1 MRFDGRELRRAELP
15 GSPGTE
21 PHLVCWHKA
30 EALVQAPTIV
40 RGVQDD
46 APDAAQS
53 EFIEDRAHQSLG
65 DAAPPPVGLHVDV
78 EDDRFGPEFQVVAV
92 NAGPREDRSQLH
104 TGTPN
109 DGWARPLVFGDP
121 RQILATRQGLAQVR
135 GGCSLQCFLVVREQS
150 PHIPKHRRAM
160 VCEDWDVGRVSLAH
174 CEGWLWIRHGWMS
187 RC

>member
-1 MRFDGRELRRAELP
+1 MRHQP
-15 GSPGTE
+15 GSSDTQ
-21 PHLVCWHKA
+21 PHLIGRHKA
-30 EALVQAPTIV
+30 EAFVQPPTII

-46 APDAAQS
+46 APDAATS

-65 DAAPPPVGLHVDV
+65 DAVAPPVGLHVDV

-92 NAGPREDRSQLH
+92 SAGAREDRSQLH

-109 DGWARPLVFGDP
+109 DGWARRLVFGDP
-121 RQILATRQGLAQVR
+121 RQILATWQSVAQVR
-135 GGCSLQCFLVVREQS
+135 GGCLLQGFLVVSVQS

-160 VCEDWDVGRVSLAH
+160 VCEERDVGRVSLAH
-174 CEGWLWIRHGWMS
+174 GEQWLRARHGWIR

>member
-1 MRFDGRELRRAELP
+1 MRHQP
-15 GSPGTE
+15 GSSDTQ
-21 PHLVCWHKA
+21 PHLIGRQKA
-30 EALVQAPTIV
+30 EAFVQPPTII

-46 APDAAQS
+46 APDAAPS

-65 DAAPPPVGLHVDV
+65 DAAPSPVGLHVDV
-78 EDDRFGPEFQVVAV
+78 EDDRFGPEFHVVVV

-104 TGTPN
+104 TGPPN
-109 DGWARPLVFGDP
+109 DGWTRPLVFGDP

-135 GGCSLQCFLVVREQS
+135 GGCPLQCLLVVSEQS

-160 VCEDWDVGRVSLAH
+160 VCEERDVGRVSRAH
-174 CEGWLWIRHGWMS
+174 GEGWLWARHGWMS